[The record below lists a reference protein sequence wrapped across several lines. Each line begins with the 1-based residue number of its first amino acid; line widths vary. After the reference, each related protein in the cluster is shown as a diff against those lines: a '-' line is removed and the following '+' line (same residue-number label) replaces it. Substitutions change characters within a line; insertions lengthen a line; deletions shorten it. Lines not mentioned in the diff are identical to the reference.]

1 MGGKYHSS
9 DAGELLVSGNG
20 CRLDEELVAAS
31 SIGSRILLHRLKEN
45 CAIVNGCLS
54 ELRGSSLTRDI
65 EALAGLDAACIWS
78 DTVSSEVSGMRLGRF
93 RERGSHTAWERLS

>member
-1 MGGKYHSS
+1 MESKYHGS

-31 SIGSRILLHRLKEN
+31 SVGSRILLHGLEEN
-45 CAIVNGCLS
+45 CAIVNGCSS
-54 ELRGSSLTRDI
+54 ELRRSSLTRNI

-78 DTVSSEVSGMRLGRF
+78 DTVSSKVSGMRFGRF